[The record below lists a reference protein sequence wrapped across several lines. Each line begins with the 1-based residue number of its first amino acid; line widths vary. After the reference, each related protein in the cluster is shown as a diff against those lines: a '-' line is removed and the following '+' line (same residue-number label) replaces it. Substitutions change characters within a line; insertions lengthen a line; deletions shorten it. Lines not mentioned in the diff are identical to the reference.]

1 MKWETRTKTFDLS
14 SRTHVMGILN
24 VTPDSFS
31 DGGSY
36 TTVDNAVH
44 QAEKMANEGVDII
57 DIGGESTRP
66 DHQAVPLKKELER
79 VIPMI
84 RAIVQKTDTPI
95 SIDTYK
101 SETAKRAIE
110 AGAQIIN
117 DVWGAKKDPEIAA
130 VAAAY
135 DVPIILMHNRSDLN
149 YTNIMEDIKRDLAES
164 IDIAIRAGVKEKR
177 IMIDPGIGF
186 AKTGADNLVVLNN
199 LEQLTALGYPLLLAA
214 SRKRFLGDIL
224 QAEASQRD
232 NGTAAVTCL
241 GITKGAHMVRVHNV
255 KLNKEMA
262 LVMDAIRGN
271 GAGVNG

>member
-44 QAEKMANEGVDII
+44 QAEKMANEGADII

>member
-1 MKWETRTKTFDLS
+1 MELATRTKTFDLS

-36 TTVDNAVH
+36 TTLDKAVH
-44 QAEKMANEGVDII
+44 QAEKMVSEGADII

-66 DHQAVPLKKELER
+66 DHQAVPLEKELER

-84 RAIVQKTDTPI
+84 HAVAEKITSPI

-101 SETAKRAIE
+101 AETARQAME
-110 AGAQIIN
+110 AGAQVIN
-117 DVWGAKKDPEIAA
+117 DIWGAKKDPEIAA

-135 DVPIILMHNRSDLN
+135 DVPIILMHNRDNRN
-149 YTNIMEDIKRDLAES
+149 YTNIMEDIKSDLAES
-164 IDIAIRAGVKEKR
+164 IEIAIKAGVKEKR

-186 AKTGADNLVVLNN
+186 AKTGADNLVVMNH
-199 LEQLTALGYPLLLAA
+199 LEQLSDLGYPLLLAA

-224 QAEASQRD
+224 QAEASDRD
-232 NGTAAVTCL
+232 NGTAATTCL

-262 LVMDAIRGN
+262 LVMDAILGKGVGIN
-271 GAGVNG
+271 G